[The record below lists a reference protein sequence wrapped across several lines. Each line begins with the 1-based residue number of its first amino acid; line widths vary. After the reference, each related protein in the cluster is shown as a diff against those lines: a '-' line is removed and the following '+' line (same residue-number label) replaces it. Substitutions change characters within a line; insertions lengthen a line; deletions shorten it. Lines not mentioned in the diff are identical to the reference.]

1 MKRKDLINIQVQ
13 AIEQIKNGN
22 ELKVYLAVVYYTTD
36 PGSGAQVSLSTLS
49 KELNLDTRTITKA
62 LYNLTQAG
70 LIVTTKTPGR
80 INIYGICD
88 LSNGSLYIRN
98 DLTGTAGIS
107 KRSRTPGDQ
116 AGKSCKGQQKQQK
129 RKESAKNTTKTEKE
143 VKA

>member
-1 MKRKDLINIQVQ
+1 MKRSDLINVQAQ

-49 KELNLDTRTITKA
+49 KELNLDTRTITKS

-70 LIVTTKTPGR
+70 LIVTTKTPGK

-98 DLTGTAGIS
+98 DLTGTAEIS
-107 KRSRTPGDQ
+107 KTSRTPGKLTGQ
-116 AGKSCKGQQKQQK
+116 SCKGQQKQQK
-129 RKESAKNTTKTEKE
+129 RKKSAKNTTKTEKE

>member
-1 MKRKDLINIQVQ
+1 MKRKDLINIHAR

-49 KELNLDTRTITKA
+49 KDLNLDTRTITKA

-88 LSNGSLYIRN
+88 LSDGSLYIRN
-98 DLTGTAGIS
+98 DLTGTAGNS
-107 KRSRTPGDQ
+107 KSSRTPGDQ
-116 AGKSCKGQQKQQK
+116 EGQSCKGQQK
-129 RKESAKNTTKTEKE
+129 RKETAKNTTKTEKE